1 MPAFIFLGWIVG
13 LLLGAIVVLLPFL
26 ALGLAVPAFL
36 SPFSTVLAS
45 AVALLAP
52 WVAVAIA
59 VVLLVI
65 SYVAAY
71 LIATASIAPLLPGL
85 TGVPTL
91 AFPLAGNIATPAAV
105 AVIVPA
111 TAGEFFA
118 RGMMVGLNALINAV
132 LLSLVPVTGPFLAG
146 WAFTVISL
154 GAIIFVA
161 RNGAYQGFLGWSA
174 WLFPVSHIATGVGLL
189 LFGVNILFAFA
200 MFGLGAFRIDWTTGV
215 IETAG
220 GLPTLLIPITGFT
233 GGFSLGNFTFLTALP
248 TPGDFLVPSLSSHET
263 GHTLNTAAF
272 GGIVLWI
279 NAVDENLTPRRVNLA
294 YGELT
299 AEGHA
304 NNLGPARNDYSLR
317 LWF

>member
-13 LLLGAIVVLLPFL
+13 VLVGVVVVLLPL
-26 ALGLAVPAFL
+26 IALGLAVPAFL
-36 SPFSTVLAS
+36 APFSAVLATI
-45 AVALLAP
+45 VALLAP

-59 VVLLVI
+59 VVLLVA
-65 SYVAAY
+65 SFVAAY

-91 AFPLAGNIATPAAV
+91 AFPLPSPIATPAGV
-105 AVIVPA
+105 AVTVPA

-118 RGMMVGLNALINAV
+118 RGVLIGLSAAV
-132 LLSLVPVTGPFLAG
+132 NSLVLSLVPLIGPVLTA
-146 WAFTVISL
+146 WTFTVISL

-161 RNGAYQGFLGWSA
+161 RNAVYQGFLGWSA
-174 WLFPVSHIATGVGLL
+174 WLLPLSYIATGVGLL
-189 LFGVNILFAFA
+189 LFVVNIPFAFVA
-200 MFGLGAFRIDWTTGV
+200 FGLGAFRIDWTTGV

-220 GLPTLLIPITGFT
+220 GLSGVTGFS
-233 GGFSLGNFTFLTALP
+233 GGFSLGNFNFLTALP
-248 TPGDFLVPSLSSHET
+248 TPGDFVVPSLSSHET

-279 NAVDENLTPRRVNLA
+279 NAIDENITPRRMNLA

-304 NNLGPARNDYSLR
+304 NNLGPARNGYSLR

>member
-1 MPAFIFLGWIVG
+1 M
-13 LLLGAIVVLLPFL
+13 
-26 ALGLAVPAFL
+26 
-36 SPFSTVLAS
+36 
-45 AVALLAP
+45 
-52 WVAVAIA
+52 
-59 VVLLVI
+59 
-65 SYVAAY
+65 
-71 LIATASIAPLLPGL
+71 LIGL
-85 TGVPTL
+85 T
-91 AFPLAGNIATPAAV
+91 
-105 AVIVPA
+105 AVI
-111 TAGEFFA
+111 
-118 RGMMVGLNALINAV
+118 NALI
-132 LLSLVPVTGPFLAG
+132 LSLVPLTGPFLAG

-161 RNGAYQGFLGWSA
+161 RNVAYQGFLGWSA
-174 WLFPVSHIATGVGLL
+174 WLLPLSYLATGVGLL

-200 MFGLGAFRIDWTTGV
+200 MFGLAAFRIDWTTGV

-220 GLPTLLIPITGFT
+220 GLPTLLIPVTMFT

-248 TPGDFLVPSLSSHET
+248 PPGDFLVPSLSSHET

-279 NAVDENLTPRRVNLA
+279 NAVDQNVTPRRLNLA

-304 NNLGPARNDYSLR
+304 SNLGPPRNRYSLR